1 MSDWFK
7 TRVPLNPEDAEYNR
21 GILNRAEANSNAVFQ
36 QEMDRLGAV
45 AWAKKQA
52 ERNLRGQ
59 PIDQEATY
67 RTGAKFA
74 DKLGAQGATPQY
86 GNLMK
91 NLVYMAEEPDSRNVF
106 FQASLVPEQALMHGI
121 EALSGEK
128 SLGERA
134 SRLGMAIPA
143 AFVPELGYPIQPAY
157 DHMYDKLG
165 PVGGMLMDFVLMPDV
180 GSTGMAAKRGVDRLR
195 YGSGAMTELVDD
207 AGETIRRLRNSP
219 RQ

>member
-1 MSDWFK
+1 MADWFR
-7 TRVPLNPEDAEYNR
+7 TRVPLNPADAEYNK
-21 GILNRAEANSNAVFQ
+21 GILNRAEANADAVFQ

-74 DKLGAQGATPQY
+74 DKLGATGATPEY

-91 NLVYMAEEPDSRNVF
+91 NFVYMAEEPDSQNVF
-106 FQASLVPEQALMHGI
+106 FQASLVPEHVLMHGV

-134 SRLGMAIPA
+134 ARLGMAIPS
-143 AFVPELGYPIQPAY
+143 AFFPELGYPIQPAY
-157 DHMYDKLG
+157 DRMYEKLG

-180 GSTGMAAKRGVDRLR
+180 GSTGMAAKRSVDRLR
-195 YGSGAMTELVDD
+195 YGSGAVTELVDE

>member
-1 MSDWFK
+1 MADWFR
-7 TRVPLNPEDAEYNR
+7 TRVPLPKEDAEYNK
-21 GILNRAEANSNAVFQ
+21 GILNRAEANADAVFQ

-74 DKLGAQGATPQY
+74 DKLGATGATPEY

-91 NLVYMAEEPDSRNVF
+91 NFAYMAEEPDSRNVF
-106 FQASLVPEQALMHGI
+106 LQASLVPEHVLMHGV

-134 SRLGMAIPA
+134 ARLGMAIPS
-143 AFVPELGYPIQPAY
+143 AFFPELGYPIQPAY

-195 YGSGAMTELVDD
+195 YGSGAVTELVDE